1 MGQELALPDW
11 AKMKPAPA
19 FAALNP
25 QDDSLSEGI
34 GQSYPVIGYKG
45 KVWSFRHRGERK
57 NFIRPDDGTPAS
69 YLDVIVL
76 GQAKQKSKSFYKK
89 FDPNQSDGD
98 RPICSSID
106 GTTPDPDVTAKQ
118 CDSCVLCPR
127 NVWKVDPATGRKG
140 RECTDYKRLAV
151 LVVPTQTKPLFGEPV
166 LEPAFLRV
174 PPASLNSLAI
184 MGDTMAGQ
192 GFHYAS
198 YITRITFD
206 PNEAHPKMIFRPLQ
220 GLTDQEA
227 PVILQMRSDMQVDR
241 IINGGFADSIRVI
254 PPQEGTTLLPPGQTS
269 TGIVQEQ
276 PHQPQT
282 LNLQANQPSTVGLA
296 QQTQQQPAQVQPQQT
311 QAGNSTGLASAPL
324 ATPAGANPAPENR
337 MDISSGLAGLAGPTP
352 TGLGIATPAPEPS
365 GVTLAVQQT
374 ASDTG
379 APEATDDDLDA
390 KIAGM
395 LGKK

>member
-1 MGQELALPDW
+1 MGQEIVLPDW

-19 FAALNP
+19 FAVLNP
-25 QDDSLSEGI
+25 ADDSLSEGI

-69 YLDVIVL
+69 YLDVIIL

-106 GTTPDPDVTAKQ
+106 GIMPDPDVTAKQ
-118 CDSCVLCPR
+118 ADACALCPR
-127 NVWKVDPATGRKG
+127 NVWKTDPQTGRKG

-206 PNEAHPKMIFRPLQ
+206 PNEAHPKMMFRPLQ

-227 PVILQMRSDMQVDR
+227 PVILQMRGDMQVDR
-241 IINGGFADSIRVI
+241 IINGGFAEGARHV
-254 PPQEGTTLLPPGQTS
+254 PPQEGTTLLPPGS
-269 TGIVQEQ
+269 NNTGLMLEA
-276 PHQPQT
+276 
-282 LNLQANQPSTVGLA
+282 QANQPSIGAATPNNTGLSA
-296 QQTQQQPAQVQPQQT
+296 AQSPSTIQQTASIPAASAQPATPATPPPVQENPT
-311 QAGNSTGLASAPL
+311 GVSTGLTGLVATGAADIGLGVAQPAVQQQA
-324 ATPAGANPAPENR
+324 ATP
-337 MDISSGLAGLAGPTP
+337 
-352 TGLGIATPAPEPS
+352 
-365 GVTLAVQQT
+365 AVQQT
-374 ASDTG
+374 AGDTG
-379 APEATDDDLDA
+379 AAEASDDDLDA

-395 LGKK
+395 LGKPKA